1 MKEKI
6 QKLFVCLLG
15 TGILFSLVFLVF
27 AVVAQLGGRLMG
39 IFGFHYESMGQLL
52 IYFLSAALFSLPLEL
67 FSTALPRALYRMG
80 KVSRRQGNL
89 LYIPLD
95 TLCTVI
101 SFWLADKWIKGV
113 SASALSLCILGLSMA
128 LVTLPIKKKS
138 EQ

>member
-15 TGILFSLVFLVF
+15 TGILFSLAFLVF

-67 FSTALPRALYRMG
+67 FSTALPRAL
-80 KVSRRQGNL
+80 
-89 LYIPLD
+89 
-95 TLCTVI
+95 
-101 SFWLADKWIKGV
+101 
-113 SASALSLCILGLSMA
+113 SLCILGLSMA

>member
-6 QKLFVCLLG
+6 QKFFACLLG
-15 TGILFSLVFLVF
+15 TVILFSIAFFVF
-27 AVVAQLGGRLMG
+27 AVVARLGGSLMR
-39 IFGFHYESMGQLL
+39 IFGFDYKSVGQLL
-52 IYFLSAALFSLPLEL
+52 IYFISAALLSLPLEL

-95 TLCTVI
+95 TLCTII
-101 SFWLADKWIKGV
+101 SFWLADQWIEGV

-128 LVTLPIKKKS
+128 LVTLPIKEKS
-138 EQ
+138 E

>member
-6 QKLFVCLLG
+6 QKLFACLLG
-15 TGILFSLVFLVF
+15 TVILFSIAFFVF
-27 AVVAQLGGRLMG
+27 AVVARLGGSLMR
-39 IFGFHYESMGQLL
+39 IFGFHYESVGQLL
-52 IYFLSAALFSLPLEL
+52 IYFISAALISLPLER

-95 TLCTVI
+95 TLCTMI
-101 SFWLADKWIKGV
+101 SFWLADQWIEGV

-128 LVTLPIKKKS
+128 LVTLPIKEKS
-138 EQ
+138 E